1 MTTDGPFVPQ
11 FGGGF
16 ARFLYPIV
24 DTGVCNAKHLDPVA
38 LAEAYLGGGA
48 RILQLRD
55 KNASSAESLAL
66 ADRIVERAS
75 HRAAVVIVNDRAD
88 IARLSGAAGVHVG
101 QDDLGMPDVRRLVG
115 PAFIVGISTHD
126 EPQIDEALASD
137 ATYVAVG
144 PVFDTATKET
154 GYAARGLDLVR
165 YAANR
170 GKPVVAIGGITVERA
185 ASVLEAGATGLAV
198 ITDLLN
204 GTDPGNRSREFIARV
219 AAWDPPTR

>member
-1 MTTDGPFVPQ
+1 VPPFGIP
-11 FGGGF
+11 
-16 ARFLYPIV
+16 ALPFLYPII
-24 DTGVCNAKHLDPVA
+24 DTGIGTAKRLDPVT
-38 LAEAYLGGGA
+38 LADAYLEAGA

-66 ADRIVERAS
+66 ADRIVEKAS
-75 HRAAVVIVNDRAD
+75 RQGAVVIINDRAD

-101 QDDLGMPDVRRLVG
+101 QDDMGIPDVRRLVG
-115 PAFIVGISTHD
+115 PEFIVGVSTHD

-137 ATYVAVG
+137 ATYIAVG
-144 PVFDTATKET
+144 PIFSTATKET
-154 GYAARGLDLVR
+154 GYTARGLDLVR

-198 ITDLLN
+198 ITDLLS
-204 GTDPGNRSREFIARV
+204 GAGPGHRTRGFIARV
-219 AAWDPPTR
+219 AAWTPPTR